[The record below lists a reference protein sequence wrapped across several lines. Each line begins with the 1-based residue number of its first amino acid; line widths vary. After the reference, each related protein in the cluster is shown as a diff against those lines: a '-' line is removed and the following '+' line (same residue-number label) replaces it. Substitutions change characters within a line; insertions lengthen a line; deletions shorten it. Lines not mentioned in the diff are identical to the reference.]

1 MEKRSGKYSITKTV
15 GFCGAHMLPWHDGA
29 CQNLHGHLWRVMVT
43 VSRRDGGL
51 DENGIVYDLGK
62 LGEILKELAEAFDHS
77 YLNDFFDNPTA
88 ETIANHFLEDVT
100 ISLGLDILNSEVVV
114 KRVEVEESPGSKV
127 TLEC

>member
-15 GFCGAHMLPWHDGA
+15 GFCGAHMLPWHNGA
-29 CQNLHGHLWRVMVT
+29 CKNLHGHLWKVSVT

-51 DENGIVYDLGK
+51 DENGIVYDLGL
-62 LGEILKELAEAFDHS
+62 LGDALEEIADGLDHS
-77 YLNDFFDNPTA
+77 YLNDSFDNPTA
-88 ETIANHFLEDVT
+88 ERIAVYFLDTIGFR
-100 ISLGLDILNSEVVV
+100 LGGLNSEVVV